1 MKHKGSFEDIL
12 TRARGI
18 EREIVS
24 VGRKAVPKIVSCLRS
39 ACFVLNPEA
48 VARASN

>member
-12 TRARGI
+12 TMARGI

-39 ACFVLNPEA
+39 ACFVLNPESITHA
-48 VARASN
+48 PN